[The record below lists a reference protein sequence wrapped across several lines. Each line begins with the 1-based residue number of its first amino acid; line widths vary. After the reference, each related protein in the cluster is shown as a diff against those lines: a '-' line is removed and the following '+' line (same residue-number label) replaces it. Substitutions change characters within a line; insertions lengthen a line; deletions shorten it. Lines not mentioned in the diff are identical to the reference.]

1 MATRIKDGIF
11 VADGE
16 SSQDGEFV
24 EMNKISYVINCAGRQ
39 LPNLWAPHGIR
50 YLTFSWED
58 EPSYRLFDAH
68 DTGRCV
74 VAEQICAF
82 VDEALISGEA
92 VLIHSLRGTGRAVA
106 CALAYLMHKYEW
118 GLEKSLA
125 FVRSKRADAAPN
137 PGFLK
142 QLAALDRRLQKA
154 RCRKIERLPAKKRRQ
169 AYEDAQK
176 RLEEWDVH
184 RQGSNHGTRSSIRT
198 RKNWSRTRRNS

>member
-118 GLEKSLA
+118 GL
-125 FVRSKRADAAPN
+125 
-137 PGFLK
+137 
-142 QLAALDRRLQKA
+142 
-154 RCRKIERLPAKKRRQ
+154 
-169 AYEDAQK
+169 
-176 RLEEWDVH
+176 
-184 RQGSNHGTRSSIRT
+184 
-198 RKNWSRTRRNS
+198 